1 MALNG
6 TLKLG
11 GFRER
16 EGRFKLDVFAKNVT
30 SVMKFYD
37 WNVFKLFH

>member
-11 GFRER
+11 GFSGER
-16 EGRFKLDVFAKNVT
+16 GEIQTSRFHKNVT
-30 SVMKFYD
+30 SVLKFYD
-37 WNVFKLFH
+37 WNVFKLFY